1 MATKDK
7 AKAVTYRHIRGRY
20 VTSDGLAFTTMEQ
33 AEAHCKKLNI
43 QNKKQNENE

>member
-1 MATKDK
+1 MAKKNTPAEYAYDGSL
-7 AKAVTYRHIRGRY
+7 RRY

>member
-20 VTSDGLAFTTMEQ
+20 VTTDGLAFTTMEQ
-33 AEAHCKKLNI
+33 AERHCEEKNREKT
-43 QNKKQNENE
+43 KTEKQ